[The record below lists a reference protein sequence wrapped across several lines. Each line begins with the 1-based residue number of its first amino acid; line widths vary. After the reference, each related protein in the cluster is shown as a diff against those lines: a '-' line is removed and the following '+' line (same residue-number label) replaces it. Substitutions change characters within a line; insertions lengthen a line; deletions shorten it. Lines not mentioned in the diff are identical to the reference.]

1 MRPSS
6 GYFPVFEPAICHYH
20 LAVMVTHLWNAFLGY
35 AWILRAVSIFSAR
48 DSLKGECPNP
58 SAHDQTCFSRLVQ
71 KRIFVRSFVTPWALT
86 KSVTT
91 AFHCSEELCSPLY
104 FLLRRFS
111 NTLYSTSCDYT
122 GWPRNN
128 GTVEFS
134 GLCSNQQLRI
144 FSVLDRASFPYYND
158 TKIIKFG

>member
-111 NTLYSTSCDYT
+111 NTLYSTSCDYILT
-122 GWPRNN
+122 PSSYHLIFLFSNFN
-128 GTVEFS
+128 LYCTLFATVGDEAFF
-134 GLCSNQQLRI
+134 GI
-144 FSVLDRASFPYYND
+144 FSCF
-158 TKIIKFG
+158 